1 MQPTK
6 RSVTDELAALVF
18 ALDEGALETAAITA
32 HITQAIVR
40 WAIER
45 GWSVRREA
53 RVAVGDA
60 ATSTGQLGFVDVLVR
75 RGGSEPDLAIEID
88 SSQKPWSLAKL
99 RHAAESGMH
108 AIWIRWG
115 DDDWPGVYDDV
126 DVIQLRLARS
136 PGRRPDA
143 PQLPLWPTQSGSA
156 RRRKSM
162 AFLPTTPST
171 TD

>member
-1 MQPTK
+1 MQSTK

-18 ALDEGALETAAITA
+18 ALDEGALNTSAITA

-40 WAIER
+40 WAIAH

-60 ATSTGQLGFVDVLVR
+60 AASAAQPGFVDVLVR

-88 SSQKPWSLAKL
+88 SSHKPWSLAKL
-99 RHAAESGMH
+99 RHAAGSGMH

-115 DDDWPGVYDDV
+115 DQDWPGVYDDV
-126 DVIQLRLARS
+126 DVIQLRFARS
-136 PGRRPDA
+136 PARRPDA
-143 PQLPLWPTQSGSA
+143 PQLPLWPTHAGSA
-156 RRRKSM
+156 ARRKST
-162 AFLPTTPST
+162 AFLPSTPST